1 MSNYLHGIIIIKNPV
16 GTAPTK
22 EGCVAGTALSAN
34 KNTKNNLPIV
44 IGSFKSAV
52 TKQIKKP
59 VEKQGV
65 FVYTAAIGRIF
76 HAYHEISGLK

>member
-1 MSNYLHGIIIIKNPV
+1 MPDHSDGIIIINNPV

-52 TKQIKKP
+52 TKQIKKKGSVNTLLP
-59 VEKQGV
+59 P
-65 FVYTAAIGRIF
+65 
-76 HAYHEISGLK
+76 